1 MSGET
6 DLKVLLGSMDP
17 ELSEEGYVF
26 HSMSGTYDDI
36 IPLKPWAVI
45 TENEGLTIIIE
56 ENTARLN
63 GLPVPNIFK
72 RITLNIHSSLD
83 AVGLT
88 AAISTGLADAG
99 ISANVVAGFYHDHVF
114 VQEHLADKALR
125 ILLGLATGSYNVQL
139 PCQ

>member
-6 DLKVLLGSMDP
+6 DLRMLLGSMDP
-17 ELSEEGYVF
+17 QLSEERYVF
-26 HSMSGTYDDI
+26 HSMSGSYAEI
-36 IPLKPWAVI
+36 ITLEPWAII

-63 GLPVPNIFK
+63 GIPVLSIFK
-72 RITLNIHSSLD
+72 RITLNIHSSLE

-88 AAISTGLADAG
+88 AAISTALAEAG

-114 VQEHLADKALR
+114 VQEHVANEALR
-125 ILLGLATGSYNVQL
+125 VLRDLST
-139 PCQ
+139 